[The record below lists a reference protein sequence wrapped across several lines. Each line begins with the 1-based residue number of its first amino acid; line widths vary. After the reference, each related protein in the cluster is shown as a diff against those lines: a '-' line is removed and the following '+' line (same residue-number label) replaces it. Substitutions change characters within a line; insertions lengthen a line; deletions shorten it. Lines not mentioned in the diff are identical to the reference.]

1 MGTLYSDDLDRFQI
15 RQFKEAAKL
24 RGTTVVFLK
33 TLNESKDLYTD
44 IDIETSEEPIY
55 IDILFQQFPQNKRT
69 LQKEGWY
76 NKDREEENPMTMQVP
91 LDLNILKQWQIVLFP
106 YDTQAPLKYYKPYQI
121 TKISTRVEHA
131 NFYTIAALPYYYDTS
146 PLINRAESSNFIK
159 NI

>member
-55 IDILFQQFPQNKRT
+55 IDILFQ
-69 LQKEGWY
+69 
-76 NKDREEENPMTMQVP
+76 
-91 LDLNILKQWQIVLFP
+91 
-106 YDTQAPLKYYKPYQI
+106 
-121 TKISTRVEHA
+121 
-131 NFYTIAALPYYYDTS
+131 
-146 PLINRAESSNFIK
+146 
-159 NI
+159 

>member
-106 YDTQAPLKYYKPYQI
+106 YDTQTPLKYYKPYQI
-121 TKISTRVEHA
+121 TKISTRVEHP
-131 NFYTIAALPYYYDTS
+131 NFYTVAAVPYYYDTS
-146 PLINRAESSNFIK
+146 PLINRTESSNFIK